1 MKTLVLCVDRDDD
14 IGVKT
19 GIKGPLVGRED
30 NLAAATKL
38 GLADPEDSDVNALLS
53 AVSIYDG
60 LVKEKQ
66 DAEIATICGDVR
78 VGAASDL
85 VLTQQLDRVLE
96 DVRPDRV
103 FLVSD
108 GAEDEAFAPIVGSR
122 IRVDHVRRVYV
133 RQTPTAESMY
143 YTIGRQLKN
152 PRVRRKIVAPLGF
165 VLLLFGA
172 LYLAFPS
179 TAPALVLILAGL
191 YLLLISLPFSS
202 VRDVVDKA
210 NHSYERVRDSV
221 GSGDLSIFF
230 NVTALIFVL
239 VGIFFGL
246 DTAGRIGG
254 TSYVGQF
261 LSFVFGSIWWF
272 VLAALFF
279 EGGKVLSAYFR
290 HGRAPRH
297 ALAVAVSFVALG
309 LLVLGTIQSLQL
321 LFGEYNPSS
330 ALPLIYTSI
339 GLALFLVGV
348 TGLSYRSKEPVSE
361 PMEDGW
367 RH

>member
-19 GIKGPLVGRED
+19 GIKGPLIGRED
-30 NLAAATKL
+30 NLAGAMKL

-60 LVKEKQ
+60 LVKDGQE
-66 DAEIATICGDVR
+66 AEIATICGDVR
-78 VGAASDL
+78 VGSASDL

-96 DVRPDRV
+96 EVRPDRV

-122 IRVDHVRRVYV
+122 IKVDHVRRVYV

-143 YTIGRQLKN
+143 YVIGRQLKN

-165 VLLLFGA
+165 VLLLFGFI
-172 LYLAFPS
+172 YLF
-179 TAPALVLILAGL
+179 APLAASAVVLILAGL
-191 YLLLISLPFSS
+191 YLILISLPFSS
-202 VRDVVDKA
+202 LRDVVDKA
-210 NHSYERVRDSV
+210 NQYYDRVRDSV

-230 NVTALIFVL
+230 NVTALILLL
-239 VGIFFGL
+239 VGIFYGADYASRTL
-246 DTAGRIGG
+246 DD
-254 TSYVGQF
+254 SYVVKF
-261 LSFVFGSIWWF
+261 LSFVWGSIWFF
-272 VLAALFF
+272 VLSALFF
-279 EGGKVLSAYFR
+279 EGGKVLTAYFR
-290 HGRAPRH
+290 HGRVPRH

-309 LLVLGTIQSLQL
+309 LLVLGTIQTLQL
-321 LFGEYNPSS
+321 LFGQFNSS
-330 ALPLIYTSI
+330 AALPLIYVTI
-339 GLALFLVGV
+339 GLALFLVAV
-348 TGLSYRSKEPVSE
+348 TGLSYRTREQRLE